1 MDSLLAQDSLFVQDV
16 VNTTDFLLRATVT
29 AGIVALAG
37 LGLYGLKAA
46 IVRFVN
52 VRQMHRLRGRFVYR
66 IARVFTLVFV
76 TFALA
81 YVWGFDQEKLWVFVT
96 GFLGLVAIGFF
107 AVWSLLSNI
116 IAGLFLFL
124 SDPFKINDEIELPE
138 ISLGGKVRDIR
149 PLFVMLEE
157 DGGHVTYVPN
167 NVFFQK
173 SFRRFNPETR
183 AREKAEA
190 AAHEAD
196 TDAHGAD

>member
-1 MDSLLAQDSLFVQDV
+1 MDSLFVSDPIFAQEV
-16 VNTTDFLLRATVT
+16 ASTTDFLLRGAIT
-29 AGIVALAG
+29 AGIVVLAG

-66 IARVFTLVFV
+66 IARVFTLIFV

-138 ISLGGKVRDIR
+138 VELGGKVRDIR

-157 DGGHVTYVPN
+157 DGGHVTFVPN

-190 AAHEAD
+190 AAREAD
-196 TDAHGAD
+196 TDVQAAD